1 MNILAIETSVTDA
14 TLCLYRDGAF
24 AAESA
29 WHAERNHDA
38 HLFPAL
44 QRALDALGDSPL
56 DTVLVG
62 AGPGS
67 YGGVRVALAAGV
79 GISMVS
85 GARLVAVPS
94 WDQLAVEGAYII
106 SNARRG
112 GWTLRKP
119 DGTIDVINYNELERM
134 TAAGAPIY
142 SVEDAEH
149 MRGTHIPAERCG
161 LHPTAQGLVE
171 TWLNMDETSRA
182 ALAAKPA
189 EPIYVR
195 PPHITITYRKPWE
208 IPHPYTNRHR

>member
-1 MNILAIETSVTDA
+1 MNILAIETSVADA

-38 HLFPAL
+38 YLFPAL

-56 DTVLVG
+56 DAVLVG

-79 GISMVS
+79 GISMVR
-85 GARLVAVPS
+85 GAKLVAVPS
-94 WDQLAVEGAYII
+94 WDQLAPEGTYII
-106 SNARRG
+106 SDAKRG

-119 DGTIDVINYNELERM
+119 DGTISVITTEELQALIESGADV
-134 TAAGAPIY
+134 A
-142 SVEDAEH
+142 SVETSGALQK
-149 MRGTHIPAERCG
+149 RSINIARCG
-161 LHPTAQGLVE
+161 LVSTARGLVE
-171 TWLNMDETSRA
+171 TWLAMDEAART
-182 ALAAKPA
+182 ALAARPA

-195 PPHITITYRKPWE
+195 PPHITDALHKPWE
-208 IPHPYTNRHR
+208 FPH

>member
-1 MNILAIETSVTDA
+1 MNLLAIETSVTDA

-38 HLFPAL
+38 FLFPAL
-44 QRALDALGDSPL
+44 QRALDTLGDSPL
-56 DTVLVG
+56 DAVLVG

-79 GISMVS
+79 GISMVR
-85 GARLVAVPS
+85 GARLVTVPS
-94 WDQLAVEGAYII
+94 WDQLAKDGECIVSDAK
-106 SNARRG
+106 RG

-119 DGTIDVINYNELERM
+119 DGTISVITTEELQALLESGM
-134 TAAGAPIY
+134 PVA
-142 SVEDAEH
+142 SVETSEALQK
-149 MRGTHIPAERCG
+149 RSVNITRCG
-161 LHPTAQGLVE
+161 LVSTARGLVE
-171 TWLNMDETSRA
+171 TWLGMDDSARD

-195 PPHITITYRKPWE
+195 PPHITDALRKPWE
-208 IPHPYTNRHR
+208 FPH

>member
-1 MNILAIETSVTDA
+1 MNLLAIETSVADA
-14 TLCLYRDGAF
+14 SLCLYTGGGF

-38 HLFPAL
+38 YLFPAL

-56 DTVLVG
+56 DAVLVG

-79 GISMVS
+79 GVSMVR
-85 GARLVAVPS
+85 GAKLVAVPS
-94 WDQLAVEGAYII
+94 WNQLAAEGAYII

-119 DGTIDVINYNELERM
+119 DGTIDVINYNELGRM
-134 TAAGAPIY
+134 TAEGAPIY
-142 SVEDAEH
+142 SVEDAEY
-149 MRGTHIPAERCG
+149 MRGTRIPAERCG
-161 LHPTAQGLVE
+161 LRPTAQGLVE
-171 TWLNMDETSRA
+171 TWLGMDDAARA

-195 PPHITITYRKPWE
+195 PPHITDARHKPWE
-208 IPHPYTNRHR
+208 FPH

>member
-1 MNILAIETSVTDA
+1 MNILAIETSVADA

-38 HLFPAL
+38 FLFPAL

-56 DTVLVG
+56 DAVLVG

-79 GISMVS
+79 GISMVR
-85 GARLVAVPS
+85 GAKLVAVPS
-94 WDQLAVEGAYII
+94 WDQLAPEGTYII
-106 SNARRG
+106 SDAKRG

-119 DGTIDVINYNELERM
+119 DGTISVITTEELQALLESGADV
-134 TAAGAPIY
+134 A
-142 SVEDAEH
+142 SVENSATLQK
-149 MRGTHIPAERCG
+149 RGVNITHCG
-161 LHPTAQGLVE
+161 LVSTAQGLVE
-171 TWLNMDETSRA
+171 TWLVMDETARA
-182 ALAAKPA
+182 ALASKPA

-195 PPHITITYRKPWE
+195 PPHITDAQHKPWE
-208 IPHPYTNRHR
+208 FPH

>member
-1 MNILAIETSVTDA
+1 MNLLAIETSVTDA

-24 AAESA
+24 SAESA

-38 HLFPAL
+38 YLFPAL

-56 DTVLVG
+56 DAVLVG

-79 GISMVS
+79 GISMVR
-85 GARLVAVPS
+85 GAKLVAVPS
-94 WDQLAVEGAYII
+94 WDQLAAEDACII
-106 SNARRG
+106 SDAKRG

-119 DGTIDVINYNELERM
+119 DGAISVITTEELQALLESGADV
-134 TAAGAPIY
+134 A
-142 SVEDAEH
+142 SVETTD
-149 MRGTHIPAERCG
+149 MLQKRGMNIRRCG
-161 LHPTAQGLVE
+161 LVSTARGLVE
-171 TWLNMDETSRA
+171 TWLAMDEAART

-195 PPHITITYRKPWE
+195 PPHITDAQHKPWE
-208 IPHPYTNRHR
+208 FPH